1 MAPTTRSKRTL
12 AEADPNADMGARAKK
27 ATKETMND
35 KNAPPKGKTTTKKD
49 AKTKGAA
56 KGKCQDKENEEPDH
70 CAGCGKELAPDVGTV
85 VNDKGDFE
93 PVAKS
98 GPEREKAVR
107 AIAIANGEK
116 DRARGKGA
124 ENAVARG
131 KGKGKDAAKE
141 DGKTGEKID
150 GRPVGKGGKKK
161 AAAEPTD
168 GAEQANSGNQN
179 SAGGDSGSA
188 KTNTVRGLRMDA
200 AALAN
205 VSVGR

>member
-27 ATKETMND
+27 ATKETMNV
-35 KNAPPKGKTTTKKD
+35 KKAPPKGKTTAKKD

-56 KGKCQDKENEEPDH
+56 KRQCRDKENEEPDH
-70 CAGCGKELAPDVGTV
+70 CAGCGKGLAPDEGTV
-85 VNDKGDFE
+85 LNDKGESE

-98 GPEREKAVR
+98 GPEREKAEKAV
-107 AIAIANGEK
+107 AIANGGE
-116 DRARGKGA
+116 DGARGKGA

-131 KGKGKDAAKE
+131 KGKDAAKE
-141 DGKTGEKID
+141 DGQTGGKID
-150 GRPVGKGGKKK
+150 GRPVAKGGKKK

-168 GAEQANSGNQN
+168 GGEQANSGNQN

-188 KTNTVRGLRMDA
+188 KTNTVRGLLMDA

-205 VSVGR
+205 VSIGG

>member
-27 ATKETMND
+27 ATKETLND
-35 KNAPPKGKTTTKKD
+35 KKAPPKGKTTAKKD

-56 KGKCQDKENEEPDH
+56 KGKGQDKENEEPDH
-70 CAGCGKELAPDVGTV
+70 CAGCGKGLAPDEGTV
-85 VNDKGDFE
+85 LNDKGDVE
-93 PVAKS
+93 PVAES
-98 GPEREKAVR
+98 GPEREKAEK

-116 DRARGKGA
+116 DGARGKGA

-131 KGKGKDAAKE
+131 KGKRKDPAKE
-141 DGKTGEKID
+141 
-150 GRPVGKGGKKK
+150 

-168 GAEQANSGNQN
+168 GGEQANSGNQN

-188 KTNTVRGLRMDA
+188 KTNTVRGLLMDA

-205 VSVGR
+205 VSVGG